1 MPRCP
6 AWLPSP
12 GDASLVQGSGTT
24 FRRSMRH
31 GVDASGA
38 SATDEDSMLKAMWRK
53 AERNLN
59 SPGIKSNSKSFLSF
73 STPVISSKL
82 VNVGISLGS
91 SVQDVS
97 FSSNVLRHMEVD
109 RLTVT
114 SKVSAFPNA
123 SLTGEEEELHATV
136 DGQLLSHLV
145 GEVSEVDF
153 DETGLASMY
162 ELKASGRKSKSQR
175 LRKRSRVSKS
185 PIVSQ

>member
-1 MPRCP
+1 
-6 AWLPSP
+6 
-12 GDASLVQGSGTT
+12 VQGSGTT

-38 SATDEDSMLKAMWRK
+38 SVTDEDSMLKAMRRK
-53 AERNLN
+53 AERNLDA
-59 SPGIKSNSKSFLSF
+59 PGIMSTSKSFLSF

-82 VNVGISLGS
+82 ANVGISLGS
-91 SVQDVS
+91 SVQEVS

-114 SKVSAFPNA
+114 PKVGVFPDI
-123 SLTGEEEELHATV
+123 SLIEEEELHATV

-162 ELKASGRKSKSQR
+162 ELKASGRKSKGQR
-175 LRKRSRVSKS
+175 SRKRYRVSKS

>member
-1 MPRCP
+1 
-6 AWLPSP
+6 
-12 GDASLVQGSGTT
+12 VQGSGTT
-24 FRRSMRH
+24 FRRSARH

-38 SATDEDSMLKAMWRK
+38 SATDEDSMIKAMRRK
-53 AERNLN
+53 AERNLD
-59 SPGIKSNSKSFLSF
+59 SPGILSSSKSFLSF

-82 VNVGISLGS
+82 ANVGISLGS
-91 SVQDVS
+91 SRQEVS

-114 SKVSAFPNA
+114 PKVAGFPDA
-123 SLTGEEEELHATV
+123 SLDEEEELHATV

-153 DETGLASMY
+153 DETGLASVY

-175 LRKRSRVSKS
+175 ARKRSRVSKS